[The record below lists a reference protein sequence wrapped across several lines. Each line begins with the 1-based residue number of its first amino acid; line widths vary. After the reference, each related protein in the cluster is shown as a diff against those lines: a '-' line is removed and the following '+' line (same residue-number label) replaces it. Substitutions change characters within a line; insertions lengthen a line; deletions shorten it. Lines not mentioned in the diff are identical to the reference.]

1 MTPPFTTVGSI
12 APASSRAAT
21 IEVVVV
27 LPWVP
32 ATATLDLSRISS
44 ASISARRTTGRLR
57 ARAASSSGL
66 PGLIAEEMTT
76 TLAPSRFS
84 AFWPMKT
91 VAPWVSSRAVIGEGD
106 TSFET
111 KWSRSGS
118 QSIYVLNDPLGI
130 RGVAIAPDT
139 RSAGEVTETIAAGLN
154 YTSRHR
160 CPRKG
165 QVAVFENTAGRF
177 LAAKVVDGRSD
188 TSAGVTLTEL
198 AEIMQSLGATVA
210 YNLDGVDKLVLNGDT
225 LAKIFQ
231 GQITKWNDPA
241 IAALNSGA
249 TLPDTA
255 ITPIYRSDSSGTT
268 DNFQKYLKAAAPQTW
283 TKDAGSE
290 FQGGAG
296 EGASKSAGVT
306 QAVQATPGSIGYVE
320 KGFAQQAGLKFAQI
334 DTGAGAV
341 ELNAETAGKAIDAAK
356 FAAEGNDLTLDLNS
370 LYGTKEAGAYPLV
383 LATYEIVCSAGY
395 DADTSAAV
403 KSFLTVAANDGQ
415 GGLSSAGYV
424 PLPEKF
430 KERLLT
436 SIDAIK

>member
-1 MTPPFTTVGSI
+1 MTKVGSVKRKGIGKTFGTTVSVAAVAAITLAGCGSDNNAPSAGSGSETASGSSS
-12 APASSRAAT
+12 APADCGGKTS
-21 IEVVVV
+21 
-27 LPWVP
+27 L
-32 ATATLDLSRISS
+32 TAEGSTAQQNAVALFNQVWGQKCQGKNLSYNP
-44 ASISARRTTGRLR
+44 TG
-57 ARAASSSGL
+57 SGA
-66 PGLIAEEMTT
+66 GREQFIA
-76 TLAPSRFS
+76 
-84 AFWPMKT
+84 KT
-91 VAPWVSSRAVIGEGD
+91 VDFAGSDSALSGD
-106 TSFET
+106 
-111 KWSRSGS
+111 
-118 QSIYVLNDPLGI
+118 
-130 RGVAIAPDT
+130 
-139 RSAGEVTETIAAGLN
+139 
-154 YTSRHR
+154 
-160 CPRKG
+160 
-165 QVAVFENTAGRF
+165 QVAAAAQRCGGNPAWNLPLVFGPIA
-177 LAAKVVDGRSD
+177 
-188 TSAGVTLTEL
+188 
-198 AEIMQSLGATVA
+198 MA
-210 YNLDGVDKLVLNGDT
+210 YNLEGVDKLVLNGDT

-268 DNFQKYLKAAAPQTW
+268 DNFQKYLKAAAPQAW

-320 KGFAQQAGLKFAQI
+320 KGFAQQAGLPFAQI

-341 ELNAETAGKAIDAAK
+341 ELTDETAGKAIDAAK

-395 DADTSAAV
+395 DPDTSAAV

-424 PLPEKF
+424 PLPDAF

>member
-1 MTPPFTTVGSI
+1 MTKVGSVKRKSIGKTFGTTVSVAAVAAITLAGCGSDNNAPSAGSGSSSAVSGSSS
-12 APASSRAAT
+12 APADCGGKNS
-21 IEVVVV
+21 
-27 LPWVP
+27 L
-32 ATATLDLSRISS
+32 TAEGSTAQQNAVALFNQVWGQKCQGKNLSYNP
-44 ASISARRTTGRLR
+44 TG
-57 ARAASSSGL
+57 SGA
-66 PGLIAEEMTT
+66 GREQFIA
-76 TLAPSRFS
+76 
-84 AFWPMKT
+84 KT
-91 VAPWVSSRAVIGEGD
+91 VDFAGSDSALSGD
-106 TSFET
+106 
-111 KWSRSGS
+111 
-118 QSIYVLNDPLGI
+118 
-130 RGVAIAPDT
+130 
-139 RSAGEVTETIAAGLN
+139 
-154 YTSRHR
+154 
-160 CPRKG
+160 
-165 QVAVFENTAGRF
+165 QVAAAAQRCGGNPAWNLPLVFGPIA
-177 LAAKVVDGRSD
+177 
-188 TSAGVTLTEL
+188 
-198 AEIMQSLGATVA
+198 MA

-290 FQGGAG
+290 FNGGAG

-320 KGFAQQAGLKFAQI
+320 KGFAQQAGLKYAQI

-341 ELNAETAGKAIDAAK
+341 ELTDETAGKAIDAAK

-424 PLPEKF
+424 PLPEQF